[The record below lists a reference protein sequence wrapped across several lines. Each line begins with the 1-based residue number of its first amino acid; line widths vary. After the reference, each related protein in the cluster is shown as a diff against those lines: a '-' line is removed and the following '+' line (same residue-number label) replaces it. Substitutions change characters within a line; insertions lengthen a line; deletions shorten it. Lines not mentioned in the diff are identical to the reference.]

1 MRFAEAFQKEG
12 LGLFGFTV
20 QNEPLATT
28 PWENCL
34 YTAEEERDFV
44 RDHLGPALQVGR
56 MLVLA
61 CSHGREASGMDL
73 KLLVWDHNR
82 DSL

>member
-1 MRFAEAFQKEG
+1 MWAKHFVRFAEALQKEG
-12 LGLFGFTV
+12 LPLFGFTV

-34 YTAEEERDFV
+34 YSAEEERDFV
-44 RDHLGPALQVGR
+44 RDHLGPALK
-56 MLVLA
+56 
-61 CSHGREASGMDL
+61 ASGMDL

-82 DSL
+82 HWV